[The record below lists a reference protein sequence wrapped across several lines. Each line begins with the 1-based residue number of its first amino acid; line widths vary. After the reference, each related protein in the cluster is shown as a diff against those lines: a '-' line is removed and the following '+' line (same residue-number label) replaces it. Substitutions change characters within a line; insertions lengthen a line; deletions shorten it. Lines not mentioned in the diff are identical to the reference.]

1 VYRSF
6 TIAARKLAAN
16 RFRLPGFLK
25 GAAPPPVKL
34 DDELRREIRLSFD
47 EAALDE
53 EHFPSTIDP
62 RIQHVQVL
70 LRFFAPVTSGR
81 LLDVGCGKGR
91 YARVLLGQNPAARI
105 TAFDIS
111 EQMLRCVPEGIG
123 KTSGIMTELPFGDES
138 FDGVYAT
145 ESLEHAVDIERAI
158 GEMCRVLRPGGR
170 LAIIDKNAEQWGRM
184 KTPAWERWFKR
195 GELEGLLAR
204 HCRTVRSEPI
214 SYWED
219 VAPDG
224 LFLAWFAEK

>member
-1 VYRSF
+1 MKF
-6 TIAARKLAAN
+6 
-16 RFRLPGFLK
+16 PGFFK
-25 GAAPPPVKL
+25 RRPAAAPQL
-34 DDELRREIRLSFD
+34 SDELRREIRQSFD
-47 EAALDE
+47 EASNDE

-70 LRFFAPVTSGR
+70 LRFFAPIGDSR

-91 YARVLLGQNPAARI
+91 YARVLLEQNPAARLI
-105 TAFDIS
+105 GLDIS
-111 EQMLRCVPEGIG
+111 EQMLHCAPSGVG
-123 KTSGIMTELPFGDES
+123 KVSGIMTELPFGSAS

-158 GEMCRVLRPGGR
+158 GEMCRVLRPGGKIG
-170 LAIIDKNAEQWGRM
+170 IIDKNAEQWGKL
-184 KTPAWERWFKR
+184 KTPAWERWFNR
-195 GELEGLLAR
+195 RELEKLLAR
-204 HCRTVRSEPI
+204 HCRSVRSEPI